1 MKYFYVLLILI
12 LTFNI
17 TALKSFSM
25 EFMYILNEENI
36 NSSYEKARETIIDTD
51 IFLIKTPLGLII
63 RFEIEEPLREYEK
76 LTPKTIK
83 KLNKIENF
91 LAKNKNPV
99 IIEVHIDKKRMHY
112 YFKNWEITTVISNK
126 IADFLKGNKNIKYE
140 NSIFSIGYGEFLPS
154 NNTSNNGGKINNR
167 VDIIILCNISGE

>member
-76 LTPKTIK
+76 LT
-83 KLNKIENF
+83 
-91 LAKNKNPV
+91 
-99 IIEVHIDKKRMHY
+99 R
-112 YFKNWEITTVISNK
+112 
-126 IADFLKGNKNIKYE
+126 
-140 NSIFSIGYGEFLPS
+140 
-154 NNTSNNGGKINNR
+154 R
-167 VDIIILCNISGE
+167 